1 MGKYFHVW
9 RQPSAAGAVAKS
21 SLFSELF
28 VSVDGWKFH
37 AFPSLVSEFLLSV
50 SLNRMQ
56 SSLKEKT
63 LSGLFWQFLQ
73 KILGQLFSFVV
84 TVVLARLLMPE
95 DYGVV
100 ALASMFNV
108 LVGIFISGSMDAAL
122 IQKKDADELDY
133 NTVFFS
139 SFVMSFVIYAV
150 VYFGA
155 PFFARLY
162 HNDLITPIMRVLAL
176 TMPIGALTMVQNAI
190 VSRQMAFRKLFYTS
204 LIGQVLAAMLGIYM
218 AYTGYGPWALVAQ
231 QIFGTLSGATVLFV
245 VVPWRPRLAFS
256 WVRFLVLFNF
266 AWKKTAAGFIGTL
279 CGQLK
284 GYLIG
289 FRYSAADLAYYD
301 RGEGLPAM
309 LNNNVLGT
317 INTVIFPV
325 MSQLQGDVEAVK
337 QATRRS
343 MMTSSYILSPMF
355 LGLAAV
361 AEKAVPLLYSE
372 RWEPT
377 VPFMQ
382 VACFTCCV
390 TVLNSNLQSI
400 LAIGKSAAVLKLEIY
415 KKPVMVLLVFIG
427 INFGPIGISIAI
439 FFYSVYVFFMN
450 TLPNRKYL
458 HYTFKEQIVDVGGG
472 LTLAAVMS
480 LLVNLLGSC
489 FTCDWL
495 ALLVQIPTGVIL
507 YLFLSELIRPK
518 AYLYVRQ
525 MVAEKVQQLYCQS

>member
-1 MGKYFHVW
+1 
-9 RQPSAAGAVAKS
+9 
-21 SLFSELF
+21 
-28 VSVDGWKFH
+28 
-37 AFPSLVSEFLLSV
+37 
-50 SLNRMQ
+50 MQ
-56 SSLKEKT
+56 SSLREKT
-63 LSGLFWQFLQ
+63 LSGLLWQFLQ
-73 KILGQLFSFVV
+73 RIIGQIFSFAV

-218 AYTGYGPWALVAQ
+218 AYAGYGPWALVAQ
-231 QIFGTLSGATVLFV
+231 QIVGTLSGAAVLFV

-256 WVRFLVLFNF
+256 WARFLVLFNF

-289 FRYSAADLAYYD
+289 FRYSAADLAYFN
-301 RGEGLPAM
+301 RGEGLPDM
-309 LNNNVLGT
+309 FLSNVNGSVSNVL
-317 INTVIFPV
+317 FPALSHV
-325 MSQLQGDVEAVK
+325 QNDLDAVK
-337 QATRRS
+337 RGMRRS
-343 MMTSSYILSPMF
+343 MMVSSYVLTPMMF
-355 LGLAAV
+355 GLAVIAPQV
-361 AEKAVPLLYSE
+361 VVLLYSA
-372 RWEPT
+372 RWEPA

-382 VACFTCCV
+382 VSCITAV
-390 TVLNSNLQSI
+390 MTVLNSANLQA
-400 LAIGKSAAVLKLEIY
+400 LFAIGRSEEVLKLEFY
-415 KKPVMVLLVFIG
+415 KKPVMLLILAFTVMVSPLAISCGMLVYSIYVLFMNARPNRIYLG
-427 INFGPIGISIAI
+427 
-439 FFYSVYVFFMN
+439 YSVW
-450 TLPNRKYL
+450 
-458 HYTFKEQIVDVGGG
+458 EQIADVRPGFVLSALMACLVWGVG
-472 LTLAAVMS
+472 QCLENVYLS
-480 LLVNLLGSC
+480 LCL
-489 FTCDWL
+489 
-495 ALLVQIPTGVIL
+495 QIFTGVAFYIGVSHL
-507 YLFLSELIRPK
+507 MHLEAYEFVK
-518 AYLYVRQ
+518 AVLR
-525 MVAEKVQQLYCQS
+525 EKIFP